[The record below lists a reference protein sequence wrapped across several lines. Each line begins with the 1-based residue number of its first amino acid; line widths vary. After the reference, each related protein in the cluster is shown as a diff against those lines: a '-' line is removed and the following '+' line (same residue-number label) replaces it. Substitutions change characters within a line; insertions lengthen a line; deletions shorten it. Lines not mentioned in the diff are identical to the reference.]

1 MDLETCYQNS
11 RGDNVCITKQLCS
24 CNHEQLC
31 SCDRKQVCS
40 CDRKQVCPCNHEQF
54 CSCSKHKYLPKTY
67 RDNNKHSAKKYMK
80 HSANDNDKPRTN
92 SQDIKENISLNDIL
106 EDIYAKSAANV
117 SNPFDLLKK
126 LNKKDKFEMSLG
138 EQREQFKTS
147 LSMKLDNE
155 ISYAIPQKIRGK
167 KN

>member
-11 RGDNVCITKQLCS
+11 QGDYVCITKQLCS
-24 CNHEQLC
+24 
-31 SCDRKQVCS
+31 
-40 CDRKQVCPCNHEQF
+40 CNHEQF

-67 RDNNKHSAKKYMK
+67 EKSEEQ
-80 HSANDNDKPRTN
+80 
-92 SQDIKENISLNDIL
+92 SQKDSPGIKENISLNDIL

-155 ISYAIPQKIRGK
+155 ISSAIPQKIRGK